1 MFFKTLDEIGTVALT
16 VDVRVNRDS
25 CGGVLSAP
33 PTSSTNGPDAV
44 FNIVKSSSRK
54 LLPRRGLLFAMYVEL
69 PSVPSVS
76 IGCDMA

>member
-1 MFFKTLDEIGTVALT
+1 MFFKTLDEIGTLELVVL
-16 VDVRVNRDS
+16 VRVSKDF
-25 CGGVLSAP
+25 CGGVLSVP
-33 PTSSTNGPDAV
+33 PVSSTNGPDAV
-44 FNIVKSSSRK
+44 FNIVRSSSRK